1 MNHCD
6 ILWVDD
12 FDTGDGANIADS
24 KFVTN
29 DTSDTE
35 TFKNELNDY
44 YPTSYHFRVNIYK
57 YFLKLLLHLEDDFSQ
72 YNCVVLDINLGKGIW
87 RSRKPSILSCRY
99 EKPLN
104 SKEELIKIKKIL
116 EQNNVQLRE
125 RDCYRD
131 SEGKL
136 VISSSSFFENA
147 GYYLY
152 LYLLQKG
159 MPTERI
165 CMLTGNVG
173 NVGLKNTSSEWDDLF
188 KQAGLIPPKTFDRKD
203 ERGNNSKF
211 AKWLDERFSNEYR
224 FRSCVIAMSSCLL
237 DMITKNG
244 IKLRSFWNEV
254 WENDEDGIESVRHI
268 LENVRKFPLRF
279 SKGMENECFNI
290 IWQLVL
296 PWEGIKNSVNYL
308 YETNKDDKYYI
319 SFKAIRNYLAH
330 RSITKIGIQASAF
343 LFGLSLHG
351 LFDFTSVD
359 SKVKRNYEEYKLWEK
374 ELLILMHNID
384 EENKHQEEIKFSEL
398 SLQSFNCFCE
408 SYKLTNKDKINF
420 DCKSNNEIKVH
431 KSIIEMIKKM
441 DLKFFEDIDLPRIF
455 LQCLY
460 EVEGTRNPYDE
471 LKLDNSSKNRVTI
484 IYTCQEQFSFSKCNS
499 DNLDRIE
506 DKYLDGVK
514 NTLKKKID
522 DDLLNIE
529 NMKKNKK

>member
-12 FDTGDGANIADS
+12 FDTSDNIADS
-24 KFVTN
+24 ELVTN
-29 DTSDTE
+29 DTSDTA

-44 YPTSYHFRVNIYK
+44 YPMSYHFRVNIYK

-87 RSRKPSILSCRY
+87 RSRKPSVLPYRY
-99 EKPLN
+99 KKPLN
-104 SKEELIKIKKIL
+104 ATEELLKIKKIL

-125 RDCYRD
+125 KDCYRD

-159 MPTERI
+159 MPAERI
-165 CMLTGNVG
+165 CMLTGNAG
-173 NVGLKNTSSEWDDLF
+173 PKNTSSEWDDLF

-203 ERGNNSKF
+203 EKGNNSKF

-224 FRSCVIAMSSCLL
+224 FRSCVIAMSGCLL
-237 DMITKNG
+237 DMIAKNG
-244 IKLRSFWNEV
+244 IKLRQFWNEV
-254 WENDEDGIESVRHI
+254 WEDDEDGIESVRHI

-279 SKGMENECFNI
+279 SKGIENECFNI

-296 PWEGIKNSVNYL
+296 PWEGIKTSVNYL
-308 YETNKDDKYYI
+308 YETNKDDRYYI
-319 SFKAIRNYLAH
+319 FFKAIRNYLAH
-330 RSITKIGIQASAF
+330 RSITKVGIQVSAF

-374 ELLILMHNID
+374 ELLKLMHNID
-384 EENKHQEEIKFSEL
+384 EENQHQEEIKFSEL

-420 DCKSNNEIKVH
+420 DYKSNNEIKVY
-431 KSIIEMIKKM
+431 KSIIEIIKKI
-441 DLKFFEDIDLPRIF
+441 DLKFFKDVDLPRLF

-460 EVEGTRNPYDE
+460 EVDGTRKPDDE
-471 LKLDNSSKNRVTI
+471 LKLDNSFKNRTI
-484 IYTCQEQFSFSKCNS
+484 IIYKSQDRFSFYKCNS

-514 NTLKKKID
+514 NTLKKKIY
-522 DDLLNIE
+522 DDLLDIE
-529 NMKKNKK
+529 NRKKELKNKK